1 MLKFIGRGS
10 AFNTEEGSNSAYFIY
25 GKEII
30 LIDCGT
36 ETFKRLNE
44 SGILKEFTNIR
55 VLVTHTHDDHVGSL
69 ASLILYNYF
78 CMGEMKEKN
87 IWVYSPYDIKLK
99 DVLHKAGCSTEYYHP
114 RNFDNNIDMKFED
127 YEDIEIVAVPQKHV
141 EEILSY
147 GYVIEVDGKTIY
159 YSGDTC
165 LLPWF
170 VKKPTIIN
178 KFDYIY
184 QDTSWLHYE
193 GNVHLSLANLV
204 NAVPDMKLRERIYC
218 MHLDHGM
225 ILNEVH
231 VKSLGLNMVE
241 VEECFKSGM

>member
-10 AFNTEEGSNSAYFIY
+10 AFNTWEGSNSAYFVY
-25 GKEII
+25 GKELI

-44 SGILKEFTNIR
+44 SFFLEEFTNIR

-69 ASLILYNYF
+69 GSLIMHNYF
-78 CMGEMKEKN
+78 NMGNLGEKN

-99 DVLHKAGCSTEYYHP
+99 DVLDKVGCTTKYYHP

-127 YEDIEIVAVPQKHV
+127 YEDIKIVAVPQKHV
-141 EEILSY
+141 EELLAY
-147 GYVIEVDGKTIY
+147 GYVIEVNDKTIY
-159 YSGDTC
+159 YSGDTT

-170 VKKPTIIN
+170 VKKPTIVN

-184 QDTSWLHYE
+184 QDTGWLHYE
-193 GNVHLSLANLV
+193 GNVHLSLENLV
-204 NAVPDMKLRERIYC
+204 NAITHRELRSRIYC
-218 MHLDHGM
+218 MHLDTGLMPH
-225 ILNEVH
+225 LDT
-231 VKSLGLNMVE
+231 VKNLGFNVVE